1 MKEIYQG
8 VIFDMDGLL
17 FDTEMLYYEAN
28 LKAAKEFGI
37 PYDFSTY
44 KRYIGISDEE
54 MFQGYHQSF
63 DAAFGKETVDQ
74 MIDLSYVYIK
84 QNFQS
89 ANVELKPG
97 AKELL
102 AKLKELDI
110 KIALASSNT
119 RFFIDLLLAKAEI
132 THYFD
137 VIVSAEDVH
146 FAKPDPE
153 IFELAAKYLG
163 TPKSQ
168 TLILEDSKNG
178 VLAAKA
184 ANIDV
189 IMIPDLIEPT
199 ADLKAKAKAVY
210 SSLNEVIQQFS

>member
-17 FDTEMLYYEAN
+17 FDTEMLYYQAN

-63 DAAFGKETVDQ
+63 DAVFGKETVDQ

-89 ANVELKPG
+89 ANVDLKPG

-119 RFFIDLLLAKAEI
+119 RFFIDLLLAKAKI

-163 TPKSQ
+163 TEKGQ
-168 TLILEDSKNG
+168 TLVLEDSKNG

-199 ADLKAKAKAVY
+199 VDLKAKAKAVY
-210 SSLNEVIQQFS
+210 PSLNEVVQQFS